1 MAAGR
6 ELTPSAVCIDSQSVK
21 TTEIGGPERGY
32 DGGKRVKG
40 RKRHILVDTLGL
52 LIAVLITSAGLDD
65 GSAAPQLL
73 ALISA
78 TAFPRLETIFGDN
91 KYHNHDLQAWR
102 ATHRPTW
109 RLEVKTR
116 PEDSTGFT
124 PLRQRWVVER
134 TNAWNGRDRRNSK
147 DYERKPASSTV
158 MIQLSNINL
167 MLHRLSPCPQ
177 PAFHYRQKV
186 A

>member
-65 GSAAPQLL
+65 AAL
-73 ALISA
+73 
-78 TAFPRLETIFGDN
+78 PRS
-91 KYHNHDLQAWR
+91 YSR
-102 ATHRPTW
+102 
-109 RLEVKTR
+109 
-116 PEDSTGFT
+116 
-124 PLRQRWVVER
+124 
-134 TNAWNGRDRRNSK
+134 
-147 DYERKPASSTV
+147 
-158 MIQLSNINL
+158 
-167 MLHRLSPCPQ
+167 
-177 PAFHYRQKV
+177 
-186 A
+186 

>member
-52 LIAVLITSAGLDD
+52 LIAVLSTSAGLDD

-73 ALISA
+73 A
-78 TAFPRLETIFGDN
+78 
-91 KYHNHDLQAWR
+91 
-102 ATHRPTW
+102 
-109 RLEVKTR
+109 
-116 PEDSTGFT
+116 
-124 PLRQRWVVER
+124 
-134 TNAWNGRDRRNSK
+134 
-147 DYERKPASSTV
+147 
-158 MIQLSNINL
+158 
-167 MLHRLSPCPQ
+167 
-177 PAFHYRQKV
+177 
-186 A
+186 